1 MLQQSKDNE
10 LSLYG
15 KEHGMARDKVAQLTV
30 LGLSSQPVDQVKR
43 GKAKHA
49 WKFFFFMCYW
59 NQFKITTF
67 IKDYQWLEHIY
78 REQKKHKVKDKK
90 EEE

>member
-15 KEHGMARDKVAQLTV
+15 KEHGMARDKVAQVTV

-43 GKAKHA
+43 GRTGYSFAKYSVA
-49 WKFFFFMCYW
+49 LVWGSRS
-59 NQFKITTF
+59 QS
-67 IKDYQWLEHIY
+67 
-78 REQKKHKVKDKK
+78 
-90 EEE
+90 